1 MESEALESR
10 ALAPPL
16 PEEPNRFIGRE
27 RELGSLRNTL
37 HRTRA
42 LTLCGAGGIGK
53 TRLALRLLA
62 TMAGDFADG
71 VYAVELGDLWEP
83 DLIVSRVAAV
93 IGVEAEAGHPL
104 SDTLAGALE
113 TRQAL
118 IMLDSC
124 EHLVDAC
131 AALCQGLLA
140 SCPELRIVATS
151 QEPLRIPQESVWQV
165 APLAVPPLD
174 ASLDTVQLAGFEAVQ
189 LFADRA
195 AAARPGFAISE
206 RNAMAVTGI
215 CRALDGVP
223 LAIELAAARVSVL
236 SAEQIAARLGDRFTL
251 LGSGDRTA
259 PPRQR
264 TLRATIDWSHDL
276 LSAPEQILLRRLSV
290 FSGWSLEMAEQVC
303 ADGRLPVEDVI
314 GLTAG
319 LVDKSLVVVEPEVLG
334 QARYRMLDSIRAYAV
349 QRLSEAGEAAATQ
362 ARLRDHALAVCERN
376 EAVGLATIPSGWAAV
391 VAVFRRSDAD
401 VANLRQVLSSCLA
414 AGDAETGLRI
424 CAAVRPFWIVRGS
437 FDEGENW
444 CARFL
449 GLGPQG
455 VSAPVLGMALIGR
468 AQLVLPNDPAQAGRW
483 AHEGLERCQ
492 AAGLLVWT
500 ATAQNVLA
508 EAALQT
514 GQLAESAQWAAQA
527 LATARETGNAW
538 NEGYALGTQATL
550 AAAEGRL
557 REAQQLGEAALE
569 VMRGID
575 QRWGMARTLLGL
587 GALARLR
594 RDPVGAM
601 DCYQAALPILR
612 EIDSRPDI
620 ARCQAGIGRV
630 ALDQGQL
637 ALARP
642 HLAESLRLS
651 QLTGARIGVA
661 RGLEAFAALCFREA
675 QGFREGQGVREDPGV
690 QEDSG
695 VREGQARLPVLL
707 TAAAAALREAA
718 GLPAAPAQRTQ
729 QYLDAA
735 GGLGQEALTELWERG
750 LGLSPDAA
758 VTLALSSGP
767 QATADGPGSGDESND
782 GFAAAPPNTPPPS
795 LTRPSS
801 LPPAPSVAPPP
812 SQTRPS
818 SLAPPSLTPAP
829 SVAPPPSLTPR
840 EREITALI
848 ARGYSNKGIAEE
860 LVISP
865 ATAARHVAN
874 ILSKLGFTSRA
885 QIAAWAAGN
894 GSIQPSAA
902 HERGSLIP

>member
-1 MESEALESR
+1 MEPEAREPEALVPEAREPEAR
-10 ALAPPL
+10 AAQL

-27 RELGSLRNTL
+27 RELSYLRDAL
-37 HRTRA
+37 RRTRA

-71 VYAVELGDLWEP
+71 VYVVELGDLWEP
-83 DLIVSRVAAV
+83 DLIVSRMAAL
-93 IGVEAEAGHPL
+93 IGVDGETGRPL
-104 SDTLAGALE
+104 RDTLADALE

-118 IMLDSC
+118 IMLDNC

-131 AALCQGLLA
+131 AAVCQRLLA
-140 SCPELRIVATS
+140 SCPGLRIVATS

-165 APLAVPPLD
+165 APLAVPPPD
-174 ASLDTVQLAGFEAVQ
+174 ALRGAAELAGFEAAQ

-195 AAARPGFAISE
+195 AAARPGFAITE
-206 RNAMAVTGI
+206 RNAMAVAAI

-223 LAIELAAARVSVL
+223 LAIELAAARVTVL

-276 LSAPEQILLRRLSV
+276 LSAAEQTLLRRLSV
-290 FSGWSLEMAEQVC
+290 FSGWSLDMAEEVC
-303 ADGRLPVEDVI
+303 AADDGLPAEDVV
-314 GLTAG
+314 GVLAG

-334 QARYRMLDSIRAYAV
+334 QTRYRMLDSIRAYAA
-349 QRLSEAGEAAATQ
+349 QRLAEAGESAAIQ
-362 ARLRDHALAVCERN
+362 LRLRDYTVAVCEDN
-376 EAVGLATIPSGWAAV
+376 EAVGMATIPSGWPMV
-391 VAVFRRSDAD
+391 VAVFRRYD
-401 VANLRQVLSSCLA
+401 VDVGNLRQVLSSCLA
-414 AGDAETGLRI
+414 SGDAETGLRI
-424 CAAVRPFWIVRGS
+424 CAAVRPSWIVRGS
-437 FDEGENW
+437 FDEGEGW
-444 CARFL
+444 FARFL
-449 GLGPQG
+449 GLGGREVP
-455 VSAPVLGMALIGR
+455 APVLGAALIGR
-468 AQLVLPNDPAQAGRW
+468 AQLALPNDPAQARQW
-483 AHEGLERCQ
+483 ARDGLELCQ
-492 AAGLLVWT
+492 ASSLLIWA

-508 EAALQT
+508 ETALHT
-514 GQLAESAQWAAQA
+514 GQLPESAQWAAKA
-527 LATARETGNAW
+527 LATAREAGNAW

-557 REAQQLGEAALE
+557 REAQQLGETALE

-575 QRWGMARTLLGL
+575 QRWGVARTLLGL

-594 RDPVGAM
+594 RDPAGAM

-620 ARCQAGIGRV
+620 ARCLAGIGRV

-637 ALARP
+637 TVARA

-661 RGLEAFAALCFREA
+661 RGLEAFAALCFRE
-675 QGFREGQGVREDPGV
+675 DPGA
-690 QEDSG
+690 
-695 VREGQARLPVLL
+695 REGQARLAVLL
-707 TAAAAALREAA
+707 TAAATAMREAA
-718 GLPAAPAQRTQ
+718 GLPAPPAGRTQ

-735 GGLGQEALTELWERG
+735 RSLGPEAVSGLWEEGSG
-750 LGLSPDAA
+750 LTPDAA
-758 VTLALSSGP
+758 VTLALGSGP
-767 QATADGPGSGDESND
+767 PAAGSGAGYPASQASPAAGPGVSRGVTARS
-782 GFAAAPPNTPPPS
+782 
-795 LTRPSS
+795 
-801 LPPAPSVAPPP
+801 
-812 SQTRPS
+812 
-818 SLAPPSLTPAP
+818 
-829 SVAPPPSLTPR
+829 SLTPR

-848 ARGYSNKGIAEE
+848 ARGYSNKGIADE

-894 GSIQPSAA
+894 GSIQPSSA

>member
-1 MESEALESR
+1 MESGALESQ
-10 ALAPPL
+10 ALAPAL

-27 RELGSLRNTL
+27 RELGWLRDTL

-62 TMAGDFADG
+62 LTAGDFADG
-71 VYAVELGDLWEP
+71 VYVVELGDLWEP

-93 IGVEAEAGHPL
+93 IGVAAETGHPL
-104 SDTLAGALE
+104 QDTLAGALA

-118 IMLDSC
+118 IMLDNC
-124 EHLVDAC
+124 EHLVDPC
-131 AALCQGLLA
+131 AALCQRLLA
-140 SCPELRIVATS
+140 GCPELRIVATS

-165 APLAVPPLD
+165 APLAVPPPD
-174 ASLDTVQLAGFEAVQ
+174 APRDAAQLAAFEAAQ

-195 AAARPGFAISE
+195 AAARPGFAITE
-206 RNAMAVTGI
+206 RNAMAVTDI

-236 SAEQIAARLGDRFTL
+236 SAEQIAARLGDRFTV

-276 LSAPEQILLRRLSV
+276 LSGPEQILLRRLSV
-290 FSGWSLEMAEQVC
+290 FAGWSLEMAEQVC
-303 ADGRLPVEDVI
+303 AGDRLPTEDVI

-334 QARYRMLDSIRAYAV
+334 QARYRMLDSIRAYAA
-349 QRLSEAGEAAATQ
+349 QRLSEAGEATETQ
-362 ARLRDHALAVCERN
+362 ARLRDYAVAVCERN
-376 EAVGLATIPSGWAAV
+376 EAVGMATIPSGWPMV
-391 VAVFRRSDAD
+391 VAVFRRYDAD

-414 AGDAETGLRI
+414 SGDAEAGLRI
-424 CAAVRPFWIVRGS
+424 CAAVRPSWIVRGS
-437 FDEGENW
+437 FDEGDSW
-444 CARFL
+444 FARFL
-449 GLGPQG
+449 RLGRQA
-455 VSAPVLGMALIGR
+455 VSDPVLGTALIGR
-468 AQLVLPNDPAQAGRW
+468 AQLILPNDPARAHDWARAGL
-483 AHEGLERCQ
+483 GLCQ
-492 AAGLLVWT
+492 AAGLQVWT

-508 EAALQT
+508 EAAWQT
-514 GQLAESAQWAAQA
+514 GQLAESSQWAAEA
-527 LATARETGNAW
+527 LASAQDARNAW

-550 AAAEGRL
+550 AAAQGRL
-557 REAQQLGEAALE
+557 REAQHLGEAALS

-575 QRWGMARTLLGL
+575 QRWGVARTLLGL
-587 GALARLR
+587 GTLARLR
-594 RDPVGAM
+594 RDPAGAM
-601 DCYQAALPILR
+601 DCYRAALPILY

-661 RGLEAFAALCFREA
+661 RGLEAFAALCYQEE
-675 QGFREGQGVREDPGV
+675 QGFREEPGVREVPGA
-690 QEDSG
+690 
-695 VREGQARLPVLL
+695 REGQGRLAVLL
-707 TAAAAALREAA
+707 SAAAAALREAA

-735 GGLGQEALTELWERG
+735 GGLGHQALTELWEQG

-767 QATADGPGSGDESND
+767 PGTVNSPASGDERD
-782 GFAAAPPNTPPPS
+782 DEVAAGSPDTPRLPLSPPP
-795 LTRPSS
+795 P
-801 LPPAPSVAPPP
+801 
-812 SQTRPS
+812 
-818 SLAPPSLTPAP
+818 LAPPSLTPP
-829 SVAPPPSLTPR
+829 SLAGPSPLNPPSSLTPR

-848 ARGYSNKGIAEE
+848 AQGHRNKGIADE
-860 LVISP
+860 LMISP

>member
-1 MESEALESR
+1 MSGSSCLKGKWNQR
-10 ALAPPL
+10 HWNHGHWRLQL

-27 RELGSLRNTL
+27 RELGYLRDML

-104 SDTLAGALE
+104 RDTLAGALE

-118 IMLDSC
+118 IMLDNC

-131 AALCQGLLA
+131 AALCQRLLA
-140 SCPELRIVATS
+140 CCPELRIVATS

-165 APLAVPPLD
+165 APLAVPPPD
-174 ASLDTVQLAGFEAVQ
+174 APRDAAQLAGFEAAE

-206 RNAMAVTGI
+206 RNAMAVADI

-290 FSGWSLEMAEQVC
+290 FSGWSLDMAEQVC
-303 ADGRLPVEDVI
+303 ADDRLPVEDVV

-334 QARYRMLDSIRAYAV
+334 QARYRMLDSIRAYAA
-349 QRLSEAGEAAATQ
+349 QRLAEAGEAAATQ
-362 ARLRDHALAVCERN
+362 LRLRDHALAVCERN

-437 FDEGENW
+437 FDEGESW

-483 AHEGLERCQ
+483 AREGLGRCQ
-492 AAGLLVWT
+492 AAGLLIWT

-514 GQLAESAQWAAQA
+514 GQLAESAEWAAQA
-527 LATARETGNAW
+527 LATARDAGNAW

-550 AAAEGRL
+550 AAAQGRL

-594 RDPVGAM
+594 RDPAGAM

-675 QGFREGQGVREDPGV
+675 RVSGKNRVSGKHRVPGQGGAGPPAGPADRGGRRPAGGGRPARGVRPADPAVPGCGRRPRPGGTDRAVGAGPGPVPRRRGDPGP
-690 QEDSG
+690 EFRPAG
-695 VREGQARLPVLL
+695 HRGQ
-707 TAAAAALREAA
+707 
-718 GLPAAPAQRTQ
+718 
-729 QYLDAA
+729 
-735 GGLGQEALTELWERG
+735 
-750 LGLSPDAA
+750 
-758 VTLALSSGP
+758 
-767 QATADGPGSGDESND
+767 
-782 GFAAAPPNTPPPS
+782 
-795 LTRPSS
+795 
-801 LPPAPSVAPPP
+801 PPA
-812 SQTRPS
+812 RRR
-818 SLAPPSLTPAP
+818 
-829 SVAPPPSLTPR
+829 R
-840 EREITALI
+840 EQRAREQ
-848 ARGYSNKGIAEE
+848 
-860 LVISP
+860 
-865 ATAARHVAN
+865 
-874 ILSKLGFTSRA
+874 RA
-885 QIAAWAAGN
+885 QEQRA
-894 GSIQPSAA
+894 
-902 HERGSLIP
+902 E

>member
-10 ALAPPL
+10 ALAPVL

-27 RELGSLRNTL
+27 RELGCLRDML
-37 HRTRA
+37 GRTRA

-71 VYAVELGDLWEP
+71 VYPVELGDLWEP

-93 IGVEAEAGHPL
+93 IGVAAEAGHPL
-104 SDTLAGALE
+104 QDTLAGALE

-118 IMLDSC
+118 IMLDNC

-131 AALCQGLLA
+131 AALCQRLLA
-140 SCPELRIVATS
+140 CCPELRIVATS

-165 APLAVPPLD
+165 APLAVPPPD
-174 ASLDTVQLAGFEAVQ
+174 APRDAAQLAGFEAAQ

-206 RNAMAVTGI
+206 RNAMAVADI

-223 LAIELAAARVSVL
+223 LAIELAAARVSAL

-276 LSAPEQILLRRLSV
+276 LSAPEQVLLRRLSV

-303 ADGRLPVEDVI
+303 ADDQLPVEDVV

-334 QARYRMLDSIRAYAV
+334 QARYRMLDSIRAYAA

-437 FDEGENW
+437 FDEGESW

-449 GLGPQG
+449 SLGPQG

-483 AHEGLERCQ
+483 AREGLERCQ

-514 GQLAESAQWAAQA
+514 GQLPESAQWAAKA
-527 LATARETGNAW
+527 LATAREAGNAW

-550 AAAEGRL
+550 AAVEGKL

-594 RDPVGAM
+594 RDPAGAM

-620 ARCQAGIGRV
+620 ARCHAGLGRV

-651 QLTGARIGVA
+651 QLTGARSGVA

-675 QGFREGQGVREDPGV
+675 QGVREAQGA
-690 QEDSG
+690 S
-695 VREGQARLPVLL
+695 EGQARLPVLL

-718 GLPAAPAQRTQ
+718 GLPAASARRTQ

-735 GGLGQEALTELWERG
+735 GGLGQAALTELWEQG

-758 VTLALSSGP
+758 VTLALSSGL
-767 QATADGPGSGDESND
+767 QATVDSPGSSD
-782 GFAAAPPNTPPPS
+782 GVAVAPRKAAPPSPTPPPS
-795 LTRPSS
+795 LNPPPLLNPPSS
-801 LPPAPSVAPPP
+801 LV
-812 SQTRPS
+812 
-818 SLAPPSLTPAP
+818 
-829 SVAPPPSLTPR
+829 PPPSLTPR

-848 ARGYSNKGIAEE
+848 AQGHSNKGIADE
-860 LVISP
+860 LIISP

>member
-10 ALAPPL
+10 APAPAL

-27 RELGSLRNTL
+27 RELGCLRDML

-42 LTLCGAGGIGK
+42 LTLSGAGGIGK

-62 TMAGDFADG
+62 TTARDFADG

-104 SDTLAGALE
+104 QDTLAGALE

-165 APLAVPPLD
+165 APLAVPPPD
-174 ASLDTVQLAGFEAVQ
+174 APRDTVQLAGFEAVE

-303 ADGRLPVEDVI
+303 TDGGLPVEDVV

-334 QARYRMLDSIRAYAV
+334 QARYRMLDSIRAYAA

-376 EAVGLATIPSGWAAV
+376 EEVGLATIPSGWAAV

-437 FDEGENW
+437 FDEGESW

-449 GLGPQG
+449 SLGPQG

-483 AHEGLERCQ
+483 AREGLDRCQ

-514 GQLAESAQWAAQA
+514 GQVAESTQWAAQA
-527 LATARETGNAW
+527 LATAREAGNAW

-550 AAAEGRL
+550 AAAQGKL
-557 REAQQLGEAALE
+557 RDAQQLGEAALE

-594 RDPVGAM
+594 RDPAGAVE
-601 DCYQAALPILR
+601 CYQAALPILR

-661 RGLEAFAALCFREA
+661 RGLEAFAALCF
-675 QGFREGQGVREDPGV
+675 QEGQGA
-690 QEDSG
+690 S
-695 VREGQARLPVLL
+695 EGQARLPVLL

-735 GGLGQEALTELWERG
+735 GGLGQEVLTELWEQG

-767 QATADGPGSGDESND
+767 QATADGLVSGVADSPGSGDADSPGSGDERND
-782 GFAAAPPNTPPPS
+782 GFAAA
-795 LTRPSS
+795 LAK
-801 LPPAPSVAPPP
+801 AP
-812 SQTRPS
+812 PS
-818 SLAPPSLTPAP
+818 SLAPPPLTQPSSL
-829 SVAPPPSLTPR
+829 APPPSLTPR

-874 ILSKLGFTSRA
+874 ILAKLGFTSRA

>member
-1 MESEALESR
+1 MTQ
-10 ALAPPL
+10 L

-27 RELGSLRNTL
+27 RELGYLRDAL

-62 TMAGDFADG
+62 VTAGDFADG

-83 DLIVSRVAAV
+83 DLIVSRIAAF
-93 IGVEAEAGHPL
+93 IGVDREAGRPL
-104 SDTLAGALE
+104 QDTLADALE

-118 IMLDSC
+118 IMLDNC
-124 EHLVDAC
+124 EHMIDAC
-131 AALCQGLLA
+131 AAVCQRLLA
-140 SCPELRIVATS
+140 ACPDLRIVATS

-165 APLAVPPLD
+165 APLAVPPPDTPRD
-174 ASLDTVQLAGFEAVQ
+174 AAELAGFEAAE

-195 AAARPGFAISE
+195 ASARPGFAITE
-206 RNAMAVTGI
+206 RNAMAVAAI
-215 CRALDGVP
+215 CRAVDGVP

-236 SAEQIAARLGDRFTL
+236 SAEQIAARLGDLFTL

-276 LSAPEQILLRRLSV
+276 LFAAEQTLLRRLSV

-303 ADGRLPVEDVI
+303 SDGHLPTEDVV
-314 GLTAG
+314 GLLAG

-334 QARYRMLDSIRAYAV
+334 QARYRMLDSIRAYTA
-349 QRLSEAGEAAATQ
+349 QRLAEAGESAATQ
-362 ARLRDHALAVCERN
+362 LRLRDYTLAVCERN
-376 EAVGLATIPSGWAAV
+376 EAVGMATIPSGWPVV
-391 VAVFRRSDAD
+391 VAVFRRYDVD
-401 VANLRQVLSSCLA
+401 VANLRQVLGSCLA
-414 AGDAETGLRI
+414 TGDAETGLRI
-424 CAAVRPFWIVRGS
+424 CAAVRPSWIVRGL
-437 FDEGENW
+437 FAEGESW
-444 CARFL
+444 FARFL
-449 GLGPQG
+449 GLSRHG
-455 VSAPVLGMALIGR
+455 VSDPVLGTALIGR
-468 AQLVLPNDPAQAGRW
+468 AQLILPNDPARAEEW
-483 AHEGLERCQ
+483 ARAGLELCQ
-492 AAGLLVWT
+492 AASLLIWA

-508 EAALQT
+508 ETALQT
-514 GQLAESAQWAAQA
+514 GQLAESAQWAAKA
-527 LATARETGNAW
+527 LATAREAGNAW

-557 REAQQLGEAALE
+557 RQAQQLGEAALE

-575 QRWGMARTLLGL
+575 QRWGVARTLLGL

-594 RDPVGAM
+594 RDPAGAV

-620 ARCQAGIGRV
+620 ARCLAGIGRV
-630 ALDQGQL
+630 GLDQGQL

-651 QLTGARIGVA
+651 QLTGARTGVA
-661 RGLEAFAALCFREA
+661 RGLESFAALCFQEGQDA
-675 QGFREGQGVREDPGV
+675 QGAGGSAGARD
-690 QEDSG
+690 
-695 VREGQARLPVLL
+695 GQARLAVLL
-707 TAAAAALREAA
+707 SAAATALREAA
-718 GLPAAPAQRTQ
+718 GLPAPPAGRTQ

-735 GGLGQEALTELWERG
+735 RGLGQEALSELWEEGRR
-750 LGLSPDAA
+750 LTLDAA
-758 VTLALSSGP
+758 VTLALTSGP
-767 QATADGPGSGDESND
+767 QALPDGDDESGAAGNEAP
-782 GFAAAPPNTPPPS
+782 GNEVAAGNRAPGEGAHGNAAAGRGMP
-795 LTRPSS
+795 
-801 LPPAPSVAPPP
+801 LPWATTGAGVPGPLPMALQ
-812 SQTRPS
+812 SQ
-818 SLAPPSLTPAP
+818 
-829 SVAPPPSLTPR
+829 LTPR

-848 ARGYSNKGIAEE
+848 AQGYSNKGIADE

-894 GSIQPSAA
+894 GLIQSSAA
-902 HERGSLIP
+902 HEGGSLIP

>member
-1 MESEALESR
+1 MESGALESR
-10 ALAPPL
+10 ALAPAL

-27 RELGSLRNTL
+27 RELGWLRDRL

-62 TMAGDFADG
+62 LTAGDFADG

-93 IGVEAEAGHPL
+93 IGVAAEAGHPL
-104 SDTLAGALE
+104 QDTLAGALE
-113 TRQAL
+113 ARQAL
-118 IMLDSC
+118 IMLDNC
-124 EHLVDAC
+124 EHLVDAS
-131 AALCQGLLA
+131 AALCQRLLA
-140 SCPELRIVATS
+140 GCPELRIVATS

-165 APLAVPPLD
+165 APLAVPPPD
-174 ASLDTVQLAGFEAVQ
+174 APRDAAQLAGFEAVQ

-195 AAARPGFAISE
+195 VAARPGFAITE
-206 RNAMAVTGI
+206 RNVMAVTDI

-236 SAEQIAARLGDRFTL
+236 SAEQIAARLGDRFTV

-276 LSAPEQILLRRLSV
+276 LSGPEQILLRRLSV
-290 FSGWSLEMAEQVC
+290 FAGWSLEMAEQVC
-303 ADGRLPVEDVI
+303 TGGLLPAEDVI

-334 QARYRMLDSIRAYAV
+334 EARYRMLDSIRAYAA
-349 QRLSEAGEAAATQ
+349 QRLSAAGEAAETQ
-362 ARLRDHALAVCERN
+362 ARLRDYAVAVCERN
-376 EAVGLATIPSGWAAV
+376 EAVGMATIPSGWPVV
-391 VAVFRRSDAD
+391 VAVFRRYDAD

-414 AGDAETGLRI
+414 TGDAEAGLRI
-424 CAAVRPFWIVRGS
+424 CAAVRPSWIVRGS
-437 FDEGENW
+437 FDEGESW
-444 CARFL
+444 FFRFL
-449 GLGPQG
+449 RLGRQA
-455 VSAPVLGMALIGR
+455 VSDPVLGTALVGR
-468 AQLVLPNDPAQAGRW
+468 AQLILPNDPARARDWARAGL
-483 AHEGLERCQ
+483 GLCQ
-492 AAGLLVWT
+492 AAGLLIWT

-514 GQLAESAQWAAQA
+514 GQLAESTQWAAGA
-527 LATARETGNAW
+527 LATARDAGNAW

-550 AAAEGRL
+550 AAAGGRL
-557 REAQQLGEAALE
+557 REAQQLGEAALS

-575 QRWGMARTLLGL
+575 QRWGVARTLLGL
-587 GALARLR
+587 GTLARLR
-594 RDPVGAM
+594 RDPAGAM
-601 DCYQAALPILR
+601 DCYRAALPILR

-661 RGLEAFAALCFREA
+661 RGLEAFAALCFREE
-675 QGFREGQGVREDPGV
+675 QGFREQRRAPEGQGALAV
-690 QEDSG
+690 
-695 VREGQARLPVLL
+695 VLS
-707 TAAAAALREAA
+707 AAAAALREAA
-718 GLPAAPAQRTQ
+718 GLPAAPARRTQ

-767 QATADGPGSGDESND
+767 PGTADSPGSGGESNE
-782 GFAAAPPNTPPPS
+782 AAATPPDTPRS
-795 LTRPSS
+795 PLS
-801 LPPAPSVAPPP
+801 PPP
-812 SQTRPS
+812 PMT
-818 SLAPPSLTPAP
+818 PPSLTPP
-829 SVAPPPSLTPR
+829 SLTPPSLTPPSSLTPR

-848 ARGYSNKGIAEE
+848 AQGHRNKGIADE
-860 LVISP
+860 LMISP